1 MGSAILAEAIQTIR
15 DFSMSKGQEP
25 NTARVGDDFG
35 SLVFHD
41 GVQQKRLA
49 DAGLSRAAP
58 DDHTRG
64 IAGSVGGGRGGVGA
78 EGMGGGARGDALHA
92 LVPAADGHHG
102 REARL
107 VSESDRGRQGRRGV
121 FRQGTGAGR
130 ARRLELPLGGDALH
144 VRSARLHGVG
154 SDEPAVAAEN
164 GRGGHAGDS
173 DGVRELDGRDARQED
188 AAAALDGSAVAAGGP
203 GAEAL
208 RVDGRAGGDDV
219 RARAGI
225 FPDRSDVLPVA
236 AGSDQRGADAVR
248 GQAAQGAG
256 ARGPVFRR
264 DRRPG
269 DGVHVGRRDGALQ
282 GGGAGEDAAQRGGA
296 EPV

>member
-1 MGSAILAEAIQTIR
+1 MGSAVLAEAIQTIR
-15 DFSMSKGQEP
+15 RFLDGQGPGAEHR
-25 NTARVGDDFG
+25 ARGG
-35 SLVFHD
+35 RLWQSR
-41 GVQQKRLA
+41 VQRRGAAEAVA

-58 DDHTRG
+58 DDHARG
-64 IAGSVGGGRGGVGA
+64 VAGSVGRGHGGVGA

-107 VSESDRGRQGRRGV
+107 VSESDRGWQGRRGV
-121 FRQGTGAGR
+121 LGQGTGAGR

-144 VRSARLHGVG
+144 VRGARLHGVG

-173 DGVRELDGRDARQED
+173 DRVPELDGGSARQED
-188 AAAALDGSAVAAGGP
+188 AAAALDGSAVEAGGP
-203 GAEAL
+203 GAEAV
-208 RVDGRAGGDDV
+208 RVDGRTGGDDV

-225 FPDRSDVLPVA
+225 FPDRPDVLSVA
-236 AGSDQRGADAVR
+236 AGSDQRGPDAVR
-248 GQAAQGAG
+248 GQTAEGPG
-256 ARGPVFRR
+256 ARGSVFRR

-269 DGVHVGRRDGALQ
+269 DGVHVGRGDGTVQ
-282 GGGAGEDAAQRGGA
+282 GGRAGQDAAQRGGA